1 MPPRKRITRARP
13 EYLKGSQASYHSRN
27 NRRTG
32 RSAAFHAEKA
42 KEAQKLARTTTYS
55 TQKIADDLDLSVNFV
70 REKIKGIKRKKVVKE
85 KHAPTTHDIQRQKA
99 KEVRRILRNNEKF
112 RKTNREK
119 VVSIAGIRKKL
130 KRRFGTDFDK
140 KTIKT
145 IEAHLKNGKRYIPA
159 PRGVR
164 SDETPKQRNA
174 RLRAERVAAQAAVK
188 AGTASNAQKRLVR
201 TYEARKV
208 RGAEAQKARF
218 ASRTGGSS
226 KTGMDWDAI
235 SKLTS
240 QELEEMAKDKG
251 GDNYYRA
258 RQASKVYQ
266 ILPDGTEVQVGDR
279 WFTSGPEED
288 AKLKNRYIQAW
299 RNYLAAGGTKDL
311 QPVDHIGPGGNPR
324 VIGELPDGVRLGGG
338 VKTRGGTPW
347 FVGFTSLLNTRLL
360 DRVKNTQKHNVFTEA
375 DAARM
380 ERAMMKWIKAR
391 NLGLAGF
398 GALLASSFLPSG
410 SKVAEAAQTTL
421 KYAEP
426 ILDPAMFLLR
436 PEGQGVDV
444 EDTADFRYM
453 KGYDNIMDREYDVSR
468 LGDPNW
474 GGTLRRLY

>member
-13 EYLKGSQASYHSRN
+13 EYLKESQRSYQSRN

-32 RSAAFHAEKA
+32 RSAAFHAGKA
-42 KEAQKLARTTTYS
+42 EEARKLARTTTYS
-55 TQKIADDLDLSVNFV
+55 IQKIADDLDLSYNFV
-70 REKIKGIKRKKVVKE
+70 RDKIKGIERNKSTAHKPQ
-85 KHAPTTHDIQRQKA
+85 PTTHDTQRRKA

-112 RKTNREK
+112 KKTNPEK
-119 VVSIAGIRKKL
+119 VVSVAAIRRKL
-130 KRRFGTDFDK
+130 NEKFGSDFTK
-140 KTIKT
+140 KTINI
-145 IEAHLKNGKRYIPA
+145 IEAHRKNGKRYIPA

-164 SDETPKQRNA
+164 ADETPKQRNA

-188 AGTASNAQKRLVR
+188 AGTASSAQKRLVR

-208 RGAEAQKARF
+208 RGAAAQKARF
-218 ASRTGGSS
+218 ASRTSGSS
-226 KTGMDWDAI
+226 KTGMDWKAI
-235 SKLTS
+235 SKLTP
-240 QELEEMAKDKG
+240 QELETMAWDKG
-251 GDNYYRA
+251 SDNYYEA
-258 RQASKVYQ
+258 KGKSKVYET
-266 ILPDGTEVQVGDR
+266 LPDGTQRQVGDR

-288 AKLKNRYIQAW
+288 AKLRNRYVQAW

-311 QPVDHIGPGGNPR
+311 QAVDHIGPGGSPR
-324 VIGELPDGVRLGGG
+324 VIDGKRLGGG

-360 DRVKNTQKHNVFTEA
+360 DRIKNTRKHNVFTEA
-375 DAARM
+375 DAAKM
-380 ERAMMKWIKAR
+380 ERAQMKWLKAR

-398 GALLASSFLPSG
+398 GALLVSSFLPSG
-410 SKVAEAAQTTL
+410 SKIAEAAQTGL

-436 PEGQGVDV
+436 PEGQSTDV

-468 LGDPNW
+468 LSDPNW
-474 GGTLRRLY
+474 GGTLKRLY